1 MVPAFENSEW
11 DQLLDRIGVDPML
24 HLLMDTSIFI
34 PLPNGCLCQVTGEP
48 IVFLTPVE
56 RRISSEILVH
66 RDSGVKRPRPH
77 SPQDERPAKR
87 RKLQINGKPGARRGQ
102 DIYIQKSPANLVLAR
117 SRLFFARPCHIPHT
131 NFVVVGLPPKHALN
145 CLYPSYSSKSSGTQ
159 AQLQYVPKK
168 QTEEA
173 RHLSKYIFPAQY
185 GMQSP
190 FQYVSARKGDQYPNY
205 LDREKD
211 IEMLGRCKTPKRL
224 KEVLPLLDKLIWR
237 HKKCDYKALR
247 NIACPSKIKEEG
259 EKLEESVILVC
270 VPPLAHLTDVSI
282 DVFKEMMSEQSIQLD
297 TQAPLR
303 LDDISMDSAGNPIQP
318 LGATQAMKYVQSKPK
333 FTEFECSY
341 YEVFRYVVLVT
352 NTIIPKSFWG
362 SKKNHTL
369 VMRNVRKFIE
379 ARRFESF
386 SIHFL
391 LQGFS
396 TADCEWLMPPGE
408 KAKAQG
414 RVCVSDSLKR
424 RELLEEFMFWYF
436 DGFLMPLLKTTF
448 YITDSSAYKNRILY
462 FRQDNWQTL
471 CAPLLNRLLEN
482 MFVKIPDAEVEALE
496 RQRKLGFSFVRLL
509 PKDTGVRPIVNL
521 RGSRQTQS
529 DEYRIRHHGRT
540 QYSAGASKHSYK
552 REAGPQGEDF
562 HFLKHASDLAKELYN
577 TIFVGIVRRSEES
590 SASRDAILA
599 LLREHIT
606 ENVVRIGRHYYRQ
619 QVGIP
624 QGSILSTVLCS
635 FFYGDLETGDER
647 LRQLRTDPGS
657 VLFRL
662 VDDYLFISTSLSK
675 ARLFLDMMNQGHPEY
690 GCFIGKD
697 KTLTNFDHG
706 AQIMNVVEPS
716 SKYFPWCGHLINMQ
730 DLSVTVD
737 YSRYAACDIS
747 NTLTVD
753 RGRKPGTAFLTK
765 MLLLSRSR
773 CHVIYLDTGLNSET
787 VVYLNI
793 YQNMLLSALRMQ
805 EYLSEAKFLL
815 HRNAAFVYKT
825 IQKIAQLSY
834 RSIQSQLK
842 RKAKLNNGQPVPC
855 DIKKPAALWLA
866 YHAFHHVFAKKTQL
880 YGKILPLLERDLNR
894 VQNRGYRRRFKFLPR
909 EGQSAF
915 DMS

>member
-1 MVPAFENSEW
+1 
-11 DQLLDRIGVDPML
+11 
-24 HLLMDTSIFI
+24 
-34 PLPNGCLCQVTGEP
+34 
-48 IVFLTPVE
+48 
-56 RRISSEILVH
+56 
-66 RDSGVKRPRPH
+66 
-77 SPQDERPAKR
+77 
-87 RKLQINGKPGARRGQ
+87 
-102 DIYIQKSPANLVLAR
+102 
-117 SRLFFARPCHIPHT
+117 
-131 NFVVVGLPPKHALN
+131 
-145 CLYPSYSSKSSGTQ
+145 
-159 AQLQYVPKK
+159 
-168 QTEEA
+168 
-173 RHLSKYIFPAQY
+173 
-185 GMQSP
+185 MQSP
-190 FQYVSARKGDQYPNY
+190 FQYISARKGDQYPNY

-224 KEVLPLLDKLIWR
+224 KKVLPLLDKLIWR

-259 EKLEESVILVC
+259 EKLEESVILVR
-270 VPPLAHLTDVSI
+270 VPPLAQLTDVPI
-282 DVFKEMMSEQSIQLD
+282 DAFKEMMSEQSIQFD
-297 TQAPLR
+297 TQASLR
-303 LDDISMDSAGNPIQP
+303 LDDVSMDSAGNPIQP
-318 LGATQAMKYVQSKPK
+318 LGATQARKYVQSKPK

-352 NTIIPKSFWG
+352 NAIIPKSFWG
-362 SKKNHTL
+362 SKKNYTL
-369 VMRNVRKFIE
+369 VMHNVRKFIE

-396 TADCEWLMPPGE
+396 TADCDWLMPPGE

-436 DGFLMPLLKTTF
+436 DGFLMPLFKTTF

-471 CAPLLNRLLEN
+471 CAPLLNRLVDN

-529 DEYRIRHHGRT
+529 KYGLPAKKPINMILRAAFDILNYERTMRPHLLGASVFGPDQVYAGLKTFKESLLRNHEGKLPKLYFVKVDVQACFDTIEQTKLLDILQHLLSSDEYRIRHHGRT

-552 REAGPQGEDF
+552 REAGPQGEGF
-562 HFLKHASDLAKELYN
+562 HFLKYASDLAKELYN

-635 FFYGDLETGDER
+635 FFYGDLETEDER

-675 ARLFLDMMNQGHPEY
+675 ARLFLDMMNKGHPEY

-706 AQIMNVVEPS
+706 TQIMNVVEPS
-716 SKYFPWCGHLINMQ
+716 SKHFPWCGHLINMQ

-737 YSRYAACDIS
+737 YSRYAACDVS

-805 EYLSEAKFLL
+805 AYLSEAKFLL

-855 DIKKPAALWLA
+855 DIKKPAALW
-866 YHAFHHVFAKKTQL
+866 
-880 YGKILPLLERDLNR
+880 
-894 VQNRGYRRRFKFLPR
+894 
-909 EGQSAF
+909 
-915 DMS
+915 